1 MLAIMLLIMSV
12 IMMVGIIWVG
22 YCKDDLATKY
32 GANYMDQQDCDT
44 AIVVF

>member
-22 YCKDDLATKY
+22 YCKDDLAEKY
-32 GANYMDQQDCDT
+32 GTSYMDQQDCDA